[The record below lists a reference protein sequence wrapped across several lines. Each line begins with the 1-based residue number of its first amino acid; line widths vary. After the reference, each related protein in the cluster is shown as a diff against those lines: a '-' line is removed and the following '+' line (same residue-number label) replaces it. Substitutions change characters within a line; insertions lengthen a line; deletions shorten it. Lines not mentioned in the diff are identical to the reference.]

1 MKGFYTFIAA
11 ACVALAAHASPRVL
25 TAANGDIIE
34 PDVKVEM
41 PRTLQ
46 KVSAPAGP
54 SRAKRLNPA
63 DLSGTYID
71 SYSVTYGGDRM
82 SHSVI
87 VRQEGTKIT
96 FDGIAGFGQENLSH
110 RDDYEFISPIVGE
123 IDIQTGKIN
132 VKAGQRLAKY
142 EDTTFD
148 NLVPY
153 IGNFVYTDNGSLRYG
168 NYTCQWAHVEGDRIV
183 FDVNPVFLAF
193 SGSVPGSVSNS
204 PFGGE
209 YGSVFDQANGLL
221 SYLATDKEGN
231 TDEYTTGVHYEYTHD
246 ADGNRMVKMSSIFAE
261 NGAGYNI
268 VWNIDSSDPNTMVAT
283 RQLVWGNASSPYYLT
298 AISNRGGRSQTVA
311 ADITERHLIKWP
323 IKYKNTQY
331 ISWAILNS
339 VTGDYISSNEPATV
353 TGEWYQNYPE
363 LCILNDQDGWN
374 PADPRTVT
382 TTTGIYEFEIP
393 AGVNEF
399 AISTE
404 RGTNSLD
411 MGTFESAML
420 VPEMLGDVTPGQKY
434 FMIYGSNIDED
445 VVVLPEHENPVK
457 VYLDID
463 FLEMWVEMQEPARP
477 TIGVTFEG
485 FAAPQMVEADQT
497 TGIFSFNMPAGTVSF
512 ALDNVEGQRL
522 VVADDAKIADNT
534 GATEYALVEGDG
546 TISVAYTQGEWTI
559 YVDLEN
565 AKIWG
570 INATDAPAEGGKII
584 FWDNTESE
592 FENPYVHYSLDYGAT
607 FEEPVAMELVESMVQ
622 GVSASESAAAKR
634 LYRADISADATHL
647 FFSDGGDEDTATDG
661 VFEAVDGGK
670 YDPSGLTGIES
681 VGFDA
686 ASATRAT
693 YYTLQ
698 GVRVDRPA
706 AGTIVVRVSADG
718 KATKVMIK

>member
-1 MKGFYTFIAA
+1 MIKGFYTFLAA
-11 ACVALAAHASPRVL
+11 ACLAL
-25 TAANGDIIE
+25 TAGAAPRIVNAADGDIIE

-41 PRTLQ
+41 PRTMQ
-46 KVSAPAGP
+46 RVDAPNGP

-71 SYSVTYGGDRM
+71 SYSVTYGGERL

-87 VRQEGTKIT
+87 VRQEGETIS
-96 FDGIAGFGQENLSH
+96 FDGLAGFGQEYLSH
-110 RDDYEFISPIVGE
+110 RDDIEFISPIMGT
-123 IDIQTGKIN
+123 IDIQTGKIM

-142 EDTTFD
+142 EDTTFN

-193 SGSVPGSVSNS
+193 SGSVPGSMSNS

-209 YGSVFDQANGLL
+209 FGSVFDQANGILT
-221 SYLATDKEGN
+221 YLATDKEGN
-231 TDEYTTGVHYEYTHD
+231 TDEYATGVYYEYTHD

-268 VWNIDSSDPNTMVAT
+268 VWNIDPADPNTMIAT

-311 ADITERHLIKWP
+311 ADITERHLITWP

-331 ISWAILNS
+331 VSWAILNS

-374 PADPRTVT
+374 PAAPRTVS

-393 AGVNEF
+393 AGINEF

-404 RGTNSLD
+404 RGANNLD
-411 MGTFESAML
+411 MATFESAML
-420 VPEMLGDVTPGQKY
+420 VTEKLGEVMPGERY
-434 FMIYGSNIDED
+434 YMIYGANIDED
-445 VVVLPEHENPVK
+445 VIVLPEHENPVK

-463 FLEMWVEMQEPARP
+463 FLEMWVEMQEPEAP
-477 TIGVTFEG
+477 KIGVTFEG
-485 FAAPQMVEADQT
+485 FASPSVVEADAT
-497 TGIFSFNMPAGTVSF
+497 NGIYSFVMPAGTTTF
-512 ALDNVEGQRL
+512 ALDDTEGRRL

-534 GATEYALVEGDG
+534 GATEYSLVEGDG
-546 TISVAYTQGEWTI
+546 IIAVAYPQGEWTI

-570 INATDAPAEGGKII
+570 LNSTDAPSEETMKIY
-584 FWDNTESE
+584 WDNSSLNYEA
-592 FENPYVHYSLDYGAT
+592 PYLHYSLDYGAT
-607 FEEPVAMELVESMVQ
+607 FDYVEMVRVSGEEAENAPRK
-622 GVSASESAAAKR
+622 VSSD
-634 LYRADISADATHL
+634 LWHADIPANSTDIY
-647 FFSDGGDEDTATDG
+647 FSDRGDENVSTENFTPQGDG
-661 VFEAVDGGK
+661 TYNEK
-670 YDPSGLTGIES
+670 GLDGIETI
-681 VGFDA
+681 
-686 ASATRAT
+686 ASDLGCGTAT

-698 GVRVDRPA
+698 GVRIDRPA
-706 AGTIVVRVSADG
+706 AGTIVVRVSTDG
-718 KATKVMIK
+718 KATKIMIK